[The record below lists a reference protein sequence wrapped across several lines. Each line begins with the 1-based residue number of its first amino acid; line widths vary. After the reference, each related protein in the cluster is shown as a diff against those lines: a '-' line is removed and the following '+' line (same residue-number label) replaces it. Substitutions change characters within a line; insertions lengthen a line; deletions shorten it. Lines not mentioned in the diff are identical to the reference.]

1 MNFLKIKLIITMA
14 TIVGCSHSN
23 NRKVAN
29 ETEQAPAFLEIARR
43 ENGEIMYMSQYQ
55 AESYCRG
62 LGAHLP
68 TARELAHLPMI
79 FGARGI
85 VESCGEDS
93 KCEKVSNI
101 KNRYGGKDEFYFS
114 SFGYKRPLVDYD
126 GNQFWSSSYI
136 EGDSFIDGKGK
147 FLVFYGSFG
156 SIAFTSSDRT
166 YKAVRCVADR

>member
-1 MNFLKIKLIITMA
+1 MSIYNLSAFLWIA
-14 TIVGCSHSN
+14 IVLVSCSTSKS
-23 NRKVAN
+23 RFPSA
-29 ETEQAPAFLEIARR
+29 EQAPLFLEIARD
-43 ENGEIMYMSQYQ
+43 ENGKIDYMTRNE
-55 AESYCRG
+55 AEAYCRIQE
-62 LGAHLP
+62 AHLP

-85 VESCGEDS
+85 VESCGGDP

-114 SFGYKRPLVDYD
+114 SYGYKRPLADYD

-136 EGDSFIDGKGK
+136 GGDSFIDGTSKP
-147 FLVFYGSFG
+147 LVFYGSFG
-156 SIAFTSSDRT
+156 SIAFTSSNRT